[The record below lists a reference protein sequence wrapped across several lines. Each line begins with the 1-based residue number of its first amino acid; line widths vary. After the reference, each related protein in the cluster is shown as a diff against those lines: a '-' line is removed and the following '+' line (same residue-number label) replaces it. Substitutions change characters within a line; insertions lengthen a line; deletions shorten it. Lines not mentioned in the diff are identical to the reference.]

1 MYGRRLSQEQICC
14 MPNHDAMFMCISCLC
29 RRVLSYCMQLNKL
42 LPIFQAISGVSK
54 CVGAAVLRKVA
65 LYKYDEHRTSW
76 NGTTYEL
83 MLVRYFCFSLLFDRL
98 LANMEK
104 RRHPSIQSIQS
115 IQFQFIQCIQS
126 IQSTYVPIYLHVYSR
141 THCTHIHPSIHSG
154 NRQWSRRHGNARF
167 MRRRQSLTKRM
178 GCTPCIKTQ
187 CALHLNMPWFST
199 GPDMCPRWATSQT
212 NDVKFFNSWAAAL

>member
-54 CVGAAVLRKVA
+54 SSVWVRLCYGRL
-65 LYKYDEHRTSW
+65 LYTSMMNIEHHGMEQHMNWCLSDTFVF
-76 NGTTYEL
+76 L
-83 MLVRYFCFSLLFDRL
+83 CCLFDRL

-104 RRHPSIQSIQS
+104 RRHASIQSI
-115 IQFQFIQCIQS
+115 QFIQCIQS

-178 GCTPCIKTQ
+178 GCTPCIRTQ

-212 NDVKFFNSWAAAL
+212 NDVKFFNSWAAVL